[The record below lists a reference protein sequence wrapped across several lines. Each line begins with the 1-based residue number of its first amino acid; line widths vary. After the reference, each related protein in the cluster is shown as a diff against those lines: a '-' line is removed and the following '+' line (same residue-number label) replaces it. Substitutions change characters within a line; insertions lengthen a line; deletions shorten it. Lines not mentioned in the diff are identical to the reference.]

1 MNHNVDSSRDGC
13 YLPGPVMERSRH
25 RALRRASIGF
35 LLALLL
41 VPLAL
46 AAHTHRDSVASDS
59 CATCVAVHHT
69 PTLAAPSPAVAA
81 SPILLV
87 ALGPQR
93 PAVHASADRVAPT
106 GRGPPILTV
115 S

>member
-1 MNHNVDSSRDGC
+1 
-13 YLPGPVMERSRH
+13 MERSRH
-25 RALRRASIGF
+25 RASRRASVGF
-35 LLALLL
+35 LFALLL

-46 AAHTHRDSVASDS
+46 AAHTHRDSLASDS

-81 SPILLV
+81 SPVRLV
-87 ALGPQR
+87 ALVPQR
-93 PAVHASADRVAPT
+93 PSARVSAERLVPS

>member
-1 MNHNVDSSRDGC
+1 MDHNVDSSWDGC
-13 YLPGPVMERSRH
+13 YPPAPVMQRSRH
-25 RALRRASIGF
+25 RVVRRASIGF

-46 AAHTHRDSVASDS
+46 AAHTHRDSVASDW

-69 PTLAAPSPAVAA
+69 PTLAAPTPGVVAN
-81 SPILLV
+81 PVRLV
-87 ALGPQR
+87 APVPQR
-93 PAVHASADRVAPT
+93 PGVRASGERVVPS
-106 GRGPPILTV
+106 GRAPPIRTV

>member
-1 MNHNVDSSRDGC
+1 
-13 YLPGPVMERSRH
+13 MERSRH

-81 SPILLV
+81 SPVRLV
-87 ALGPQR
+87 ALVPQR
-93 PAVHASADRVAPT
+93 PSARVSAERLVPS

>member
-1 MNHNVDSSRDGC
+1 MQ
-13 YLPGPVMERSRH
+13 RSRH
-25 RALRRASIGF
+25 HTVRRASIGF

-46 AAHTHRDSVASDS
+46 GGHTHPDKVASDS
-59 CATCVAVHHT
+59 CAKCVAVHHT
-69 PTLAAPSPAVAA
+69 PTLAAPPPGVAA

>member
-1 MNHNVDSSRDGC
+1 
-13 YLPGPVMERSRH
+13 
-25 RALRRASIGF
+25 
-35 LLALLL
+35 
-41 VPLAL
+41 
-46 AAHTHRDSVASDS
+46 
-59 CATCVAVHHT
+59 VHHT
-69 PTLAAPSPAVAA
+69 PTLAARSPAVAA

-93 PAVHASADRVAPT
+93 PSVHASADRVAPT